1 MSTSKTGSTI
11 GMKIRIDEQQALDL
25 ELFTEILGEISIP
38 VANDDD
44 FDAERSPRLNRVAQL
59 RNLLTAE
66 ESTEVAQEDEDDRSI
81 LPQVAEANG
90 LIGR

>member
-1 MSTSKTGSTI
+1 
-11 GMKIRIDEQQALDL
+11 
-25 ELFTEILGEISIP
+25 
-38 VANDDD
+38 
-44 FDAERSPRLNRVAQL
+44 LNRVAQL

-66 ESTEVAQEDEDDRSI
+66 ESTEVAQEEEDDRSI